1 MKKGVGFLSGLLW
14 LPLLCAAA
22 TSAKD
27 EQAVIAKL
35 NGLRPSNGSCLA
47 KASGATALM
56 RACMEAEL
64 VYQDKR
70 LSKAYQALM
79 GKLNPTLQA
88 KLKDEE
94 GVWIQY
100 RSNRCAS
107 VVDGFERP
115 ELEP

>member
-1 MKKGVGFLSGLLW
+1 
-14 LPLLCAAA
+14 
-22 TSAKD
+22 
-27 EQAVIAKL
+27 
-35 NGLRPSNGSCLA
+35 
-47 KASGATALM
+47 
-56 RACMEAEL
+56 MEAEL